1 MYLTDQFID
10 AYKNKEIPWG
20 GNGLGFF
27 VYLRT
32 YSRWLD
38 DKMRREEWHETVRR
52 VIEYSMSLYQGP
64 ATYEELQ
71 KEAENMFD
79 NMYYLRM
86 FPAGRTLWIG
96 GTEAADKFGT
106 ANFNCAAVVVDS
118 MQAFVDTFHLLLSGA
133 GVGFRVLFSDV
144 DKLPAVNTQI
154 TVLHDDYDG
163 KPKNERKEDTI
174 VFDTFNATYIIV
186 GDSKLGWSKALEAYL
201 HAMQRNDIKYII
213 FNYDS
218 VRPAGEILKT
228 FGGRASGHTVLQQ
241 MFENVHNVV
250 LSTEYNYNRGR
261 LLPINAMD
269 IMNHIAKS
277 VVVGGVRRSSQ
288 LALFDQFDI
297 NILNAKVDM
306 WIPGSNNYGQDQ
318 RSMSNNSIFF
328 ETKPSKQELLDIF
341 QRIQVNGEP
350 GFVNAEAAR
359 KRRPN
364 FQVLNPLIA

>member
-1 MYLTDQFID
+1 MYLTDEFINT
-10 AYKNKEIPWG
+10 YKDKRTPWG

-32 YSRWLD
+32 YSRWIEE
-38 DKMRREEWHETVRR
+38 KMRREQWHETVRR
-52 VIEYSMSLYQGP
+52 VVEYSISLYQGP
-64 ATYEELQ
+64 ATHEELQ
-71 KEAENMFD
+71 KEAETMFD

-96 GTEAADKFGT
+96 GTEAANKFGT
-106 ANFNCAAVVVDS
+106 ANFNCAAVVVDT

-144 DKLPAVNTQI
+144 NKLPALNTRI
-154 TVLHDDYDG
+154 TLLHDPYNA
-163 KPKNERKEDTI
+163 KSKNDRREDTFVIEHNDFIYI
-174 VFDTFNATYIIV
+174 VV

-201 HAMQRNDIKYII
+201 HAMQRSDIKYITL
-213 FNYDS
+213 NYDS

-228 FGGRASGHTVLQQ
+228 FGGRAFGHTVLQQ
-241 MFENVHNVV
+241 MFENIHKVMQ
-250 LSTEYNYNRGR
+250 STNNNGGQ

-277 VVVGGVRRSSQ
+277 VVVGGVRRSAQ
-288 LALFDQFDI
+288 IALFDQNDTA
-297 NILNAKVDM
+297 ILNAKVDM
-306 WIPGSNNYGQDQ
+306 WNPNSPNYGQDQ
-318 RSMSNNSIFF
+318 RNMSNNSIFF
-328 ETKPSKQELLDIF
+328 ESKPTKAQLLDIF
-341 QRIQVNGEP
+341 GRIQVNGEP

-364 FQVLNPLIA
+364 FQVLNPCAI